1 MLPGATATSEPAVRS
16 AARVESI
23 SEHWFYVRMAY
34 ACAAIAVLGFTPT
47 YWAPAAAGRFPGPA
61 LLHFHGWLSTAWMLL
76 FILQARAAA
85 AYRFDQHRALGL
97 AGISVATAVFLTGFM
112 VAVHAMNRGAA
123 AGLGSEAQAF
133 AIVPIS
139 IIFMFAGAVG
149 TALATVRRSDVHMR
163 LMLVATI
170 TMLPPAIA
178 RVLLLLVAGRSG
190 VNPSEGGFP
199 TVGFALV
206 PSIASDL
213 LLAAAMIHDWRMRGR
228 PHPVYVIAAA
238 VMLVVQVGRIPLS
251 TTGAWHAFT
260 GWLIRFAG

>member
-1 MLPGATATSEPAVRS
+1 MLPGATATSEPVVRS
-16 AARVESI
+16 AARVDSI
-23 SEHWFYVRMAY
+23 SERWFYARMAY
-34 ACAAIAVLGFTPT
+34 ACAAIALVGFTPT
-47 YWAPAAAGRFPGPA
+47 YWAPLATGRFPGPA

-85 AYRFDQHRALGL
+85 AYRFDRHRALGL

-112 VAVHAMNRGAA
+112 VAVHAINRGAA
-123 AGLGSEAQAF
+123 AGLGVEAQAF
-133 AIVPIS
+133 AIVPLS
-139 IIFMFAGAVG
+139 IIVMFAAAVG
-149 TALATVRRSDVHMR
+149 AAIATVRRSDVHMR

-190 VNPSEGGFP
+190 VNPTEGGFP

-213 LLAAAMIHDWRMRGR
+213 LLAAAMVHDWRMRGR
-228 PHPVYVIAAA
+228 PHPVYVIAGS
-238 VMLVVQVGRIPLS
+238 VMLAVQIGRIPLS
-251 TTGAWHAFT
+251 ATGVWHAFT
-260 GWLIRFAG
+260 TWLVGFAG